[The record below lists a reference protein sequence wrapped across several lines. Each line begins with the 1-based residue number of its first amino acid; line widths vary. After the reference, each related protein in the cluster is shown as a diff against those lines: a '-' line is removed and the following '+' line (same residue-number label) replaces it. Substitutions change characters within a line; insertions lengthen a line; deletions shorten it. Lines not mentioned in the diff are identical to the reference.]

1 MKNSTS
7 TSTDLNGHRALVEYK
22 YGLSDLLMALIG
34 TVLYMFAVFG
44 TLAFMGCATQDEVDD
59 WRDEAQRSRGL
70 SEYEYDTVGDFHIED
85 TGLMVEVE
93 DYDPCAACP
102 ECCDDNLWD
111 AGAEG
116 SEQYDYNI
124 DFDQMNEEPED
135 EG

>member
-7 TSTDLNGHRALVEYK
+7 TDLQGHRALVNYN
-22 YGLSDLLMALIG
+22 YGLTDLLMALIG

-44 TLAFMGCATQDEVDD
+44 TLAMMGCATEDEMDD
-59 WRDEAQRSRGL
+59 WYRDDIERSRGL

-102 ECCDDNLWD
+102 ECCDDDLWD
-111 AGAEG
+111 AGGEG

-124 DFDQMNEEPED
+124 DFDQMNEHPED
-135 EG
+135 EEE